1 MSQNGEEFIVDKLYY
16 TIGEVS
22 KMLDVKPSLIRYWES
37 EFALLNPKKRS
48 NGNRSFTVKDIETL
62 KLIYHLVKEKG
73 YTLDGARKR
82 LRENRELTEQRF
94 KIVNKLLEIRG
105 FLKELRV

>member
-1 MSQNGEEFIVDKLYY
+1 MSQKGEEFVVDKLYY

-37 EFALLNPKKRS
+37 EFTLLNPKKRS

-73 YTLDGARKR
+73 YTLDGAKKR

-94 KIVNKLLEIRG
+94 KIVKKLLEIRG
-105 FLKELRV
+105 FLSDLKV